1 MPTHQTTN
9 TGTRAL
15 ARRLALL
22 CLLLPYLISGMLKL
36 LDFSSAQAE
45 VAGLLGAL
53 VNEMALAPLT
63 IAVIA
68 LQLGGSVL
76 LWHGKRMAWLGGL
89 ALAMFTLAAT
99 FMAHTWWPL
108 PLGPDRTHAFN
119 SFWEHI
125 ALGGALVLAA
135 LGERAS

>member
-9 TGTRAL
+9 TGTWPL

-45 VAGLLGAL
+45 VAGLLATP
-53 VNEMALAPLT
+53 VNEVTLVTLT
-63 IAVIA
+63 AAVIA
-68 LQLGGSVL
+68 LQLGCSIL
-76 LWHGKRMAWLGGL
+76 LWHGGKMAWLGGL
-89 ALAMFTLAAT
+89 ALAMFTVAAT
-99 FMAHTWWPL
+99 FLAHNWWPM
-108 PLGPDRTHAFN
+108 PPGPDRTHAFN

-125 ALGGALVLAA
+125 ALFGALVFAA
-135 LGERAS
+135 LGEQAS